1 MEPLQALSQFSAH
14 FEFGNAVPEVQDQA
28 RYVLLDTVGA
38 IIAGSAEPEMAALS
52 ERLASGVG
60 PASVIGTTHR
70 AATDRAALLNGTA
83 GTFMEMDEGN
93 RFSRGHPGI
102 HVIPAVLAYA
112 EAEALSGSDV
122 MSAMIVGY
130 EVGSRVGYATN
141 LRGSMHPHGTWG
153 TVGAAAAIARLA
165 RFDET
170 RMRETINVASS
181 LTLATSK
188 RTMLEGGL
196 VRNVYA
202 GISNQMGLLALTL
215 VESGFSGECDGLRS
229 VFGSVV
235 SDSFEATRLNE
246 GLGSIWHIQRNYFKR
261 HSCCRYNHGALDA
274 LDRLIAARGPITA
287 DAVARVEVTSYL
299 YAAELNDQ
307 SPRNTLAGKF
317 SVPFAIAT
325 RLVNGSSG
333 VASFT
338 WDAIR
343 NPAIQA
349 LAKRVTVH
357 EDPAMTNRLP
367 EFRPARVE
375 VVLKD
380 GGCLVEEIETNRGD
394 DADPYSRAELR
405 DKFHELSE
413 RVYTTA
419 TAKALL
425 TELLGLA
432 QAPNLSQLSDLLN
445 QVRNPKM

>member
-60 PASVIGTTHR
+60 PASVIGSTHR
-70 AATDRAALLNGTA
+70 AAADRAALLNGTA

-112 EAEALSGSDV
+112 EEKALSGSDV
-122 MSAMIVGY
+122 MSALIVGY
-130 EVGSRVGYATN
+130 EVGSRVGYATK

-165 RFDET
+165 RFDEA
-170 RMRETINVASS
+170 RMREAINVASS

-202 GISNQMGLLALTL
+202 GVSNHMGLLACTL
-215 VESGFSGECDGLRS
+215 VESGFSGERDGLRS
-229 VFGSVV
+229 IFGSVV
-235 SDSFEATRLNE
+235 SDSFEATRLSE
-246 GLGSIWHIQRNYFKR
+246 GLGSTWHIRRNYFKR

-287 DAVARVEVTSYL
+287 HAVDRVEVTSYL

-357 EDPAMTNRLP
+357 EDPAMTKRLP

-375 VVLKD
+375 VFLKD
-380 GGCLVEEIETNRGD
+380 GGRLVEETDINRGD

-405 DKFHELSE
+405 EKFHELSE
-413 RVYTTA
+413 RAYTTA
-419 TAKALL
+419 TAKSLL
-425 TELLGLA
+425 AELLGLV
-432 QAPNLSQLSDLLN
+432 QAADLSQLSALLG
-445 QVRNPKM
+445 QVRDPKI